1 MIFKFQPLIFSVF
14 LPWRFVLSMEMF
26 EMDVQNV
33 LDERLGM
40 KGNQK
45 HWGPRSEFIETAVVL
60 SKYIEIRGRVVIS
73 KILYLMISYSL
84 F

>member
-1 MIFKFQPLIFSVF
+1 
-14 LPWRFVLSMEMF
+14 MEMF

>member
-1 MIFKFQPLIFSVF
+1 
-14 LPWRFVLSMEMF
+14 MEMF

-45 HWGPRSEFIETAVVL
+45 HWGPRSEFIETAVVWH
-60 SKYIEIRGRVVIS
+60 
-73 KILYLMISYSL
+73 
-84 F
+84 